1 MKIWLVGL
9 GVAATVTAGL
19 TARAVEP
26 QVEVESEASISYP
39 WGGSVD
45 AAPVYGPEQ
54 PRRKAPHVLWDVNPA
69 SRKAP
74 SSVTTRSA
82 KRPPVA
88 PEARER
94 VDALYLKVGG
104 KPGKTVAEEPDYR
117 QPARPDGPW
126 TTLKTKPPVSA
137 RS

>member
-1 MKIWLVGL
+1 MKIWLLGL
-9 GVAATVTAGL
+9 GVAATVTAAL
-19 TARAVEP
+19 TARAIEPKVEIDA
-26 QVEVESEASISYP
+26 ETSISYP

-45 AAPVYGPEQ
+45 AAPIYGPEQ
-54 PRRKAPHVLWDVNPA
+54 ERRRAPHVLWDVNPA
-69 SRKAP
+69 SRKGP

-82 KRPPVA
+82 KRPAVT

-94 VDALYLKVGG
+94 VDALYLKAGG
-104 KPGKTVAEEPDYR
+104 KPGKTVAEEPGYQ

-126 TTLKTKPPVSA
+126 TTLKATPPVSA